1 MEKNFMKDA
10 KEPLVAGGGNPAGYE
25 DVKPQI
31 EYNEE
36 GLSTQ
41 EAARRLAQYGPNELP
56 ETKKNPWLLL
66 LEAFWGP
73 MPIMIWIAIVVE
85 LIVGIVKVAQ
95 GKTGAVG
102 PDEHFVDFVV
112 LMILQ
117 TANAVVGW
125 HEELKAG
132 DAVAA
137 LKSSLAPKANVKRD
151 GVWLTIDGREL
162 VPGDLVVLAL
172 GGAIPADCQLLEGK
186 PIFVDQAALTGESL
200 PTKMVTGDIAKMGSN
215 VTNGEIEAVVEST
228 GAMTF
233 FGKTAA
239 LLNSVES
246 SSNIDKI
253 LLKILIAI
261 CSVGGPCIIIVIA
274 VMAARGNDAE
284 IIITTAV
291 VLVVAIVPIANAV
304 VCTSTLAFGSR
315 KLSEEKAIVTRLSSI
330 EELAG
335 MNMLCSDKTGTLTLN
350 KMVMQQLCTAD
361 GQAYTFPDE
370 SSKVKEAQDVL
381 LFASLAAK
389 WKETP
394 KDALDTLTLNATKDR
409 RAELDTYNQ
418 IDYEPFDPAIKRTCA
433 TLVSATGEQFKC
445 TKGAPNIVLKMC
457 WNYEDING
465 LIEPLTEDYAERG
478 IRTIGVARTDADD
491 KWCFTGLITFLDPP
505 RPDTAD
511 TIANAHTLGVKVKMI
526 TGDHLAIAKE
536 TCRVLGMG
544 TNVFGTD
551 NLPGGSAEAMENL
564 GVLGPLCEGADG
576 FAGVFPEHKFMIVE
590 ILQKRGWICGMTGD
604 GVNDAP
610 ALKVADVGIAVEGST
625 DAARAAADIVLTN
638 PGLSTIVTAIHLS
651 RKIFQR
657 VKNYLI
663 YRIASSFMLGMFFAI
678 SVGAA
683 EPINVTGCNI
693 LKSFKNCYSVGEVGI
708 PAEIAAITCT
718 PTQMVQVLTGSTGG
732 VCGPDNAS
740 WGMCG
745 PGSQSLASSLYNGH
759 NVNDVQLAFE
769 PICHYSHSQAS
780 VVDAKEIPMTNYFV
794 LTILQL
800 VFMIVFNDGCMI
812 TVAWDNVKPSAK
824 PKCWYLDRLF
834 ILTAIMAVTVTLLQ
848 VFFLFFGLAA
858 LQQPGATDKY
868 AGVQISNINLFKN
881 WFGIDEPLLSSQ
893 LDSMMY
899 ISLSW
904 AGFLT
909 LMSGRAES
917 FFFESAPGFQLAC
930 AMSFSLIVTLL
941 LGAFLKSTTISF
953 QGCPWP
959 YIGCTFLW
967 NVFAF
972 LVLDCIKVFT
982 NMKIEQYF
990 ASDLDVESIKMEVHR
1005 ENRKRQETF
1014 NRQRGGSRAGSRSMR
1029 DGNRSS
1035 AASRAM
1041 EISNAGGA
1049 ASSSSMDPDVRL
1061 RKKVTKLTQLTA
1073 RLTILSKDEDAKKI
1087 LDELRALD

>member
-1 MEKNFMKDA
+1 MKDA
-10 KEPLVAGGGNPAGYE
+10 KEPLVGGGGNPAYE
-25 DVKPQI
+25 EDAGKPNML
-31 EYNEE
+31 EYSEE
-36 GLSTQ
+36 GLSSG

-56 ETKKNPWLLL
+56 ENKKDPWLLL

-73 MPIMIWIAIVVE
+73 MPIMIWIAILVE
-85 LIVGIVKVAQ
+85 LVVGIVKSAQ
-95 GKTGAVG
+95 GLEGAVG
-102 PDEHFVDFVV
+102 PDEHYVDFVV

-125 HEELKAG
+125 HEEMKAG

-137 LKSSLAPKANVKRD
+137 LKSSLAPKAHVKRD
-151 GVWLTIDGREL
+151 GEWIVIDGREL
-162 VPGDLVVLAL
+162 VPGDLVTLAL
-172 GGAIPADCQLLEGK
+172 GGAVPADCQLCEGK
-186 PIFVDQAALTGESL
+186 PIFIDQAALTGESL
-200 PTKMVTGDIAKMGSN
+200 PVKMGPGDIAKMGSN
-215 VTNGEIEAVVEST
+215 VTNGETEAVVEST

-239 LLNSVES
+239 LLNSVEAQ
-246 SSNIDKI
+246 SNIDKI
-253 LLKILIAI
+253 LLKILFAI
-261 CSVGGPCIIIVIA
+261 CGLGGPCIIIVIV
-274 VMAARGNDAE
+274 VMATRGNSPE
-284 IIITTAV
+284 IVITTAV
-291 VLVVAIVPIANAV
+291 VLIVAIVPIANAV

-315 KLSEEKAIVTRLSSI
+315 VLSEEKAIVTRLSSI

-361 GQAYTFPDE
+361 GQAYTFPEE

-381 LFASLAAK
+381 LYASLAAK
-389 WKETP
+389 WKESP

-433 TLVSATGEQFKC
+433 TLRSASGEEFKA

-465 LIEPLTEDYAERG
+465 LIDPLTEDYAERG
-478 IRTIGVARTDADD
+478 IRTIGVARTDSED
-491 KWCFTGLITFLDPP
+491 KWCFCGLITFLDPP

-551 NLPGGSAEAMENL
+551 ILPDDSAGAMQQL
-564 GVLGPLCEGADG
+564 GELGPICENADG

-590 ILQKRGWICGMTGD
+590 ILQIRGWVCGMTGD

-610 ALKVADVGIAVEGST
+610 ALKRADVGIAVEGST

-638 PGLSTIVTAIHLS
+638 PGLSTIITAIHLS

-678 SVGAA
+678 AVGAA
-683 EPINVTGCNI
+683 EPIYYNGCDSLSLIEHCVYPQELALNSAYKTLPLCTKDPLLENKAADSCLCSPVGYPGPCRGTVPLTPSSPGYAAQCKGTYQQI
-693 LKSFKNCYSVGEVGI
+693 ADFEDICYY
-708 PAEIAAITCT
+708 
-718 PTQMVQVLTGSTGG
+718 
-732 VCGPDNAS
+732 
-740 WGMCG
+740 
-745 PGSQSLASSLYNGH
+745 SQSQK
-759 NVNDVQLAFE
+759 V
-769 PICHYSHSQAS
+769 I
-780 VVDAKEIPMTNYFV
+780 VDAYAVPLSNYFV

-800 VFMIVFNDGCMI
+800 VLMIVFNDGCMI

-824 PKCWYLDRLF
+824 PKKWFLDRLF
-834 ILTAIMAVTVTLLQ
+834 LLTSVMAVVVTLLQ
-848 VFFLFFGLAA
+848 VFFLFFGLGA
-858 LQQPGATDKY
+858 LQNDHGYLYGKTSTKTS
-868 AGVQISNINLFKN
+868 INIFKD
-881 WFGIDEPLLSSQ
+881 WFGIQKPLQGSE
-893 LDSMMY
+893 LDALMY
-899 ISLSW
+899 VSLSW

-909 LMSGRAES
+909 LMAGRCEG
-917 FFFESAPGFQLAC
+917 FFFESAPGGMLAG
-930 AMSFSLIVTLL
+930 AMTFSMIVTALF
-941 LGAFLKSTTISF
+941 GGFLKSTNIGF
-953 QGCPWP
+953 QAAPWS
-959 YIGCTFLW
+959 YIGVAFLW

-972 LVLDCIKVFT
+972 LVLDVVKYFL
-982 NMKIEQYF
+982 NGRIEVWF
-990 ASDLDVESIKMEVHR
+990 AEDLDVNAVKMEVQR

-1014 NRQRGGSRAGSRSMR
+1014 NRQRGGSRAGSRAVR
-1029 DGNRSS
+1029 DGTRSR

-1041 EISNAGGA
+1041 ELSSAGGG
-1049 ASSSSMDPDVRL
+1049 ASGSNMDPDLRL

-1073 RLTILSKDEDAKKI
+1073 RLTNISNDEQAKKL
-1087 LDELRALD
+1087 LDELRALN

>member
-1 MEKNFMKDA
+1 MKDA
-10 KEPLVAGGGNPAGYE
+10 KEPLVAAGGNPAYE
-25 DVKPQI
+25 EESAGPQML
-31 EYNEE
+31 EYSED
-36 GLSTQ
+36 GLSSQ

-56 ETKKNPWLLL
+56 ENAKNPWLLL
-66 LEAFWGP
+66 AEAFWGP
-73 MPIMIWIAIVVE
+73 MPIMIWIAIIVE
-85 LIVGIVKVAQ
+85 LVVGIVKSAKGV
-95 GKTGAVG
+95 KGASG
-102 PDEHFVDFVV
+102 PDEHYVDFVV

-117 TANAVVGW
+117 VANAVVGW

-137 LKSSLAPKANVKRD
+137 LKSSLAPKAYVKRD
-151 GVWLTIDGREL
+151 GEWITIDGREL
-162 VPGDLVVLAL
+162 VPGDLVTLAL
-172 GGAIPADCQLLEGK
+172 GGAVPADCQLCEGK
-186 PIFVDQAALTGESL
+186 PVFIDQAALTGESL
-200 PTKMVTGDIAKMGSN
+200 PVKMKPGDIAKMGSN
-215 VTNGEIEAVVEST
+215 VMNGETEAVVEST
-228 GAMTF
+228 GALTF

-246 SSNIDKI
+246 DSNLDKI
-253 LLKILIAI
+253 LLTILMAI
-261 CSVGGPCIIIVIA
+261 CSVGGPCIVIVIIV
-274 VMAARGNDAE
+274 MATRGNSAE
-284 IIITTAV
+284 IVITTAV
-291 VLVVAIVPIANAV
+291 VLIVAIVPIANAV

-315 KLSEEKAIVTRLSSI
+315 ILSEEKAIVTRLASI

-335 MNMLCSDKTGTLTLN
+335 MNMLCSDKTGTLTMN

-361 GQAYTFPDE
+361 GSAYTFPDE

-381 LFASLAAK
+381 LYASLAAK

-433 TLVSATGEQFKC
+433 TLVSADGEEFKA

-457 WNYEDING
+457 WNYEDIND
-465 LIEPLTEDYAERG
+465 LVEPLTEDYAERG
-478 IRTIGVARTDADD
+478 IRTIGVARTDSED
-491 KWCFTGLITFLDPP
+491 KWCFNGLITFLDPP

-544 TNVFGTD
+544 TSVYGTD
-551 NLPGGSAEAMENL
+551 MLPGTSEEAMASL
-564 GVLGPLCEGADG
+564 GQLGPICEEADG

-590 ILQKRGWICGMTGD
+590 ILKKRGWICGMTGD

-678 SVGAA
+678 SVGSA
-683 EPINVTGCNI
+683 EPIKVNGCI
-693 LKSFKNCYSVGEVGI
+693 TLQQFAGCYSTQELNANPQSGLPFCTAAQANGATPCKCNPAAGGYPGPCAYPANTYPNVGCKGTYQQLLDFQ
-708 PAEIAAITCT
+708 EICYY
-718 PTQMVQVLTGSTGG
+718 
-732 VCGPDNAS
+732 
-740 WGMCG
+740 
-745 PGSQSLASSLYNGH
+745 SQSQSA
-759 NVNDVQLAFE
+759 
-769 PICHYSHSQAS
+769 
-780 VVDAKEIPMTNYFV
+780 VVDRLAVPIPNYFV

-800 VFMIVFNDGCMI
+800 VLMIVFNDGCMI
-812 TVAWDNVKPSAK
+812 TVAWDNVKPSAI
-824 PKCWYLDRLF
+824 PKKWHLKRLF
-834 ILTAIMAVTVTLLQ
+834 CLTGCMAVTVTLLQ
-848 VFFLFFGLAA
+848 VFFLFFGVAA
-858 LQQPGATDKY
+858 LQTKASIVYGSDVNSSSSP
-868 AGVQISNINLFKN
+868 INIFQD
-881 WFGIDEPLLSSQ
+881 WFGINTPLQASQ
-893 LDSMMY
+893 LDGLMY

-909 LMSGRAES
+909 LMAGRTETY
-917 FFFESAPGFQLAC
+917 FFESAPGGMLAM
-930 AMSFSLIVTLL
+930 AMTFSLVVTVLF
-941 LGAFLKSTTISF
+941 GGFLKSTKIGF
-953 QGCPWP
+953 QAAPWP
-959 YIGCTFLW
+959 YIGVCFLW

-972 LVLDCIKVFT
+972 LVLDLVKCWLNNQIDNKWFPDE
-982 NMKIEQYF
+982 K
-990 ASDLDVESIKMEVHR
+990 AGDSLKMEVHR

-1014 NRQRGGSRAGSRSMR
+1014 NRSRGGSRTGSRSVR
-1029 DGNRSS
+1029 DGTRSK

-1041 EISNAGGA
+1041 ELSNAGGGG
-1049 ASSSSMDPDVRL
+1049 ASNMDPDMRL
-1061 RKKVTKLTQLTA
+1061 RKKVSKLTQLTA
-1073 RLTILSKDEDAKKI
+1073 RLTNLSNDDEAKKL
-1087 LDELRALD
+1087 LDELRSLN